1 MVGATGFEPATT
13 GPPGPSAT
21 ALHQVDVATAV
32 EALAGGILLG
42 PQQLELRLP
51 VAEDVGGDA
60 RDLLH
65 FPDAV
70 VQLLR
75 DLQRHGA
82 LVRAGRGV
90 DPLLETL
97 AGLEREDLARR
108 DLDGVTRLGIA
119 APPRRLAADAEVAE
133 ADDLDVLAL
142 LEAAEDDVEDRLDHR
157 RGLAL
162 AQSVRGNGVDQ
173 IVLGHGGDSPP
184 RRDGYGPPRAM
195 NGL

>member
-1 MVGATGFEPATT
+1 MFESMCGFE
-13 GPPGPSAT
+13 
-21 ALHQVDVATAV
+21 L
-32 EALAGGILLG
+32 EA
-42 PQQLELRLP
+42 
-51 VAEDVGGDA
+51 
-60 RDLLH
+60 
-65 FPDAV
+65 F
-70 VQLLR
+70 
-75 DLQRHGA
+75 
-82 LVRAGRGV
+82 
-90 DPLLETL
+90 
-97 AGLEREDLARR
+97 ARR
-108 DLDGVTRLGIA
+108 ELDGVTRRGIA

-162 AQSVRGNGVDQ
+162 AQPVRGNGVDQ